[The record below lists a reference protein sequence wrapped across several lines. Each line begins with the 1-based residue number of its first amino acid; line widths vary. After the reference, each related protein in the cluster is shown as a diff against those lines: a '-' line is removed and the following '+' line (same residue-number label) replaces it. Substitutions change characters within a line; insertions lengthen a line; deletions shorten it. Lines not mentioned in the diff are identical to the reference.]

1 MSDGREVIYIKSY
14 DVLCLLFFIICGDTI
29 DETIPIMMKVII
41 NIIIIASSSSST
53 RNIITIIINITN
65 IPSPS

>member
-29 DETIPIMMKVII
+29 DKTISIMMKVII
-41 NIIIIASSSSST
+41 IIIIASSSNST